1 MKLINKIKIVLIL
14 FLTSHINFFPQDTNS
29 VAVIYNINSQTS
41 IEIANYYAS
50 KRNIP
55 SNYLLGISCVS
66 DEVIDKDYYNQ
77 YIRDI
82 VRYQIESRGIK
93 EKIKYLVTTKGMP
106 LKIKS
111 NPDNCETVQPGGGS
125 IESFLCLLFD
135 DLDDYCGGLVENL
148 YYKDDAV
155 FNSFEFDYKKY
166 CPDTI
171 IAKISYLSSRL
182 DAYTI
187 EDVKSIID
195 RGLNSDLSLT
205 GKIILD
211 RDPSISYDRMI
222 EANSNLTNLGYASNL
237 IFDNSTENI
246 TSIGSDEKAIG
257 YCGNGSH
264 ASTNPFM
271 GWDPSIGYLGGANFF
286 WENGAAFSTYESFN
300 ANSFYY
306 QDNGC
311 DFSGGNGQLLGH
323 VARQNLIADFIQD
336 GGTVAVGNVFEPSA
350 HNILDESVF
359 FARYLEGH
367 YFIDAA
373 YMSLPLL
380 RFQNVVIGDPLCVIN
395 KKIHG
400 TELKVIN
407 EDFELWQNFPN
418 PFSKGTT
425 ISFYLKSAGNVKI
438 QILNILGEVVD
449 ELMNSILTSGDH
461 KINFTPKNLASGTYL
476 CSLMFNG
483 KIKSIKITLLK

>member
-1 MKLINKIKIVLIL
+1 MKLIDSLKIFSIL
-14 FLTSHINFFPQDTNS
+14 LLTTCINLFSQDTTS
-29 VAVIYNINSQTS
+29 VAVIYNINSQVST
-41 IEIANYYAS
+41 EIANYYAS

-55 SNYLLGISCVS
+55 SFYLLGINCVT
-66 DEVIDKDYYNQ
+66 DEVIDRDYYNQ
-77 YIRDI
+77 YIRDV
-82 VRYQIESRGIK
+82 VRYQIESRGLK
-93 EKIKYLVTTKGMP
+93 NKIRYLVTTKGMP

-111 NPDNCETVQPGGGS
+111 TPDQCQTVQPGGGS

-148 YYKDDAV
+148 YYKDNAV

-166 CPDTI
+166 CPDTMT
-171 IAKISYLSSRL
+171 AKISYLSSRL

-187 EDVKSIID
+187 EDVKSMID
-195 RGLNSDLSLT
+195 RGLSVDLSLT

-222 EANSNLTNLGYASNL
+222 EANNNLTNLGYASNL
-237 IFDNSTENI
+237 VFDNSSLNI
-246 TSIGSDEKAIG
+246 TSVGSNQKAIG

-264 ASTNPFM
+264 ASVNPFM
-271 GWDPSIGYLGGANFF
+271 GWDPSIGYLGGANFL

-311 DFSGGNGQLLGH
+311 DFGGENGQLLGH

-336 GGTVAVGNVFEPSA
+336 GGTVAVGNVYEPSA
-350 HNILDESVF
+350 HNILDESIF

-380 RFQNVVIGDPLCVIN
+380 RFQNVVIGDPLCLISN
-395 KKIHG
+395 KIHG
-400 TELKVIN
+400 NGEIVIN
-407 EDFELWQNFPN
+407 EDFELLQNYPN
-418 PFSKGTT
+418 PFTNVTT
-425 ISFYLKSAGNVKI
+425 INFYLKFAGNVRI
-438 QILNILGEVVD
+438 QIINTLGELVG
-449 ELMNSILTSGDH
+449 ELVNGIMTSGNH
-461 KINFTPKNLASGTYL
+461 QITFAPKNLASGTYL
-476 CSLMFNG
+476 CALIFDG
-483 KIKSIKITLLK
+483 RIKSIKITLLK

>member
-1 MKLINKIKIVLIL
+1 MTNCINL
-14 FLTSHINFFPQDTNS
+14 FPQDTTS
-29 VAVIYNINSQTS
+29 VAVIYNINSQMST
-41 IEIANYYAS
+41 EIANYYAS

-55 SNYLLGISCVS
+55 SIYLLGISCVS
-66 DEVIDKDYYNQ
+66 DEVVDKNYYNQ

-111 NPDNCETVQPGGGS
+111 SLDKCETTQPGGGS

-166 CPDTI
+166 CPDTMS
-171 IAKISYLSSRL
+171 AKISYLSSRL

-187 EDVKSIID
+187 EDVKSMID
-195 RGLNSDLSLT
+195 RGLTSDFSLT

-211 RDPSISYDRMI
+211 RDPAISYDRLI
-222 EANSNLTNLGYASNL
+222 EANNNLTNLGYASNL
-237 IFDNSTENI
+237 VFDNSTLNI
-246 TSIGSDEKAIG
+246 TSIGPDQKVIG

-264 ASTNPFM
+264 ASVNPFM
-271 GWDPSIGYLGGANFF
+271 GWEPSIGYLGGANFL
-286 WENGAAFSTYESFN
+286 WQNGAAFSTYESFN

-336 GGTVAVGNVFEPSA
+336 GGTVAIGNVYEPSA

-380 RFQNVVIGDPLCVIN
+380 RFQNVVIGDPLCLIN
-395 KKIHG
+395 NKIHG
-400 TELKVIN
+400 TGVRVID
-407 EDFELWQNFPN
+407 EDFELQQNFPN
-418 PFSKGTT
+418 PFNGVTT
-425 ISFYLKSAGNVKI
+425 INFYLKFAGNVRI
-438 QILNILGEVVD
+438 QIIDTLGEVVE
-449 ELMNSILTSGDH
+449 ELVNGMLTSGNH
-461 KINFTPKNLASGTYL
+461 QILFIPKNIASGTYL
-476 CSLMFNG
+476 CALIFDG
-483 KIKSIKITLLK
+483 RVKSTKITLLK